1 MEGSGKMVL
10 VAVGPNS
17 QAGIIFTL
25 LGATGDEEE
34 EDKNDDKKKKK
45 KSKDKKKSLMLTFP
59 IFYF

>member
-25 LGATGDEEE
+25 LGATGDDE
-34 EDKNDDKKKKK
+34 EDKDDDKKKKK

-59 IFYF
+59 IFYY